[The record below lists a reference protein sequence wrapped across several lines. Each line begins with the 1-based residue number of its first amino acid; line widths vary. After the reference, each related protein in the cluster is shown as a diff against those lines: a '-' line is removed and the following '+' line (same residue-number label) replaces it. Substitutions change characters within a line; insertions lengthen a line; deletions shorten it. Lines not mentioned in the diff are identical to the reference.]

1 MPTNINKLNHI
12 SLKAIC
18 LKDARLCELVQKNL
32 ALVNYRKEKT
42 LVYIT
47 DQMKIR
53 MFCKF
58 SKEY

>member
-12 SLKAIC
+12 SLKAIR
-18 LKDARLCELVQKNL
+18 LKDARLCELVQKYL
-32 ALVNYRKEKT
+32 ALVNYRKEKI

-47 DQMKIR
+47 DQMKIQ

-58 SKEY
+58 SKE

>member
-12 SLKAIC
+12 TLKAFR
-18 LKDARLCELVQKNL
+18 LKDARLCEVVQKYL

-47 DQMKIR
+47 DQMKIQ

-58 SKEY
+58 SKE

>member
-12 SLKAIC
+12 SLKAFR
-18 LKDARLCELVQKNL
+18 LKDARLCEVVQKYL

-47 DQMKIR
+47 DQMKIQ

-58 SKEY
+58 SKV

>member
-12 SLKAIC
+12 TLKAIR
-18 LKDARLCELVQKNL
+18 LKDARLCELVQKYL

-42 LVYIT
+42 LVYVT
-47 DQMKIR
+47 DQMKIQ

-58 SKEY
+58 SKV

>member
-12 SLKAIC
+12 TLKAIR
-18 LKDARLCELVQKNL
+18 LKDARLCELVQKYL

-47 DQMKIR
+47 DQMKIQ

-58 SKEY
+58 SKV

>member
-12 SLKAIC
+12 SLKAIR
-18 LKDARLCELVQKNL
+18 LKDARLCELVQKYL

-47 DQMKIR
+47 DQMKIQ

-58 SKEY
+58 SKV

>member
-12 SLKAIC
+12 TLKAIR
-18 LKDARLCELVQKNL
+18 LKDARLCELVQKYL
-32 ALVNYRKEKT
+32 ALVNYHKEKT

-47 DQMKIR
+47 DQMKIQ

-58 SKEY
+58 SKE

>member
-12 SLKAIC
+12 TLKAFR
-18 LKDARLCELVQKNL
+18 LKDARLCEVVQKYL

-47 DQMKIR
+47 DQMKIQ

-58 SKEY
+58 S

>member
-12 SLKAIC
+12 TLKAIR
-18 LKDARLCELVQKNL
+18 LKDARLCELVQKYL
-32 ALVNYRKEKT
+32 ALVNYRKEKI

-47 DQMKIR
+47 DQMKIQ

-58 SKEY
+58 SKE

>member
-12 SLKAIC
+12 TLKAFR
-18 LKDARLCELVQKNL
+18 LKDARLCELVQKYL
-32 ALVNYRKEKT
+32 ALVKYRKEKT

-47 DQMKIR
+47 DQMKIQ

-58 SKEY
+58 SKE

>member
-12 SLKAIC
+12 TLKAFR
-18 LKDARLCELVQKNL
+18 LKDARLCEVVQKYL
-32 ALVNYRKEKT
+32 ALVNYHKEKT

-47 DQMKIR
+47 DQMKIQ

-58 SKEY
+58 SKE

>member
-12 SLKAIC
+12 TLKAFR
-18 LKDARLCELVQKNL
+18 LKDARLCEVVQKYL

-47 DQMKIR
+47 DQMKIQ

-58 SKEY
+58 SKV

>member
-18 LKDARLCELVQKNL
+18 RKDARLCELEVQKYL

-47 DQMKIR
+47 DQMKIQ

-58 SKEY
+58 SKE

>member
-12 SLKAIC
+12 SLKAIH
-18 LKDARLCELVQKNL
+18 LKDARLCELVQKYL

-47 DQMKIR
+47 GQMKIQ

-58 SKEY
+58 SKV

>member
-12 SLKAIC
+12 TLKAFR
-18 LKDARLCELVQKNL
+18 LKDARLCELVQKYL

-47 DQMKIR
+47 DQMKIQ

-58 SKEY
+58 SKE